1 MKYKFLKNIAALLFA
16 SAIAIA
22 CNNKTAQDGIG
33 PDIENPP
40 SSQDSLQ
47 PGYQAGGS
55 SDSATLKNADAS
67 RMSGGKD
74 SVKGEVTPP
83 NAKEQ

>member
-1 MKYKFLKNIAALLFA
+1 MAALLFA

-22 CNNKTAQDGIG
+22 CNNKTAQDGIE

-40 SSQDSLQ
+40 SSQDSSK
-47 PGYQAGGS
+47 PDAQAGGS
-55 SDSATLKNADAS
+55 SDAATLRNVDAS
-67 RMSGGKD
+67 RMPSGKD